1 MLLEP
6 SPTPTSRA
14 LHAQKGVGWQ
24 PSRFLAD
31 RAEAERAFALAE
43 RLGSV
48 NSAAQKLGTTWP
60 SLRKAF
66 ARNGL
71 GMPARNPAAVRQR
84 AVAAARQRGGQ
95 PVAPPLDRVFAAL
108 NPDFLPARERPPA
121 ELYQW
126 VRRDEEYAILGANVV
141 VELNSESRARQPTSR
156 AWAIIRRA
164 ERAHSWSVLGPH
176 SMGRW
181 RSSAGATGHDRWR
194 ESQVDHSPPRRPR
207 AIRHRASGF
216 EPLGPRGR
224 TVVGEMVV
232 EEWRIQRI
240 SYRRSWMIKLRA
252 GW

>member
-66 ARNGL
+66 TRHGL
-71 GMPARNPAAVRQR
+71 GMPARNPEAVRQR
-84 AVAAARQRGGQ
+84 AIAAAYQRSGQ
-95 PVAPPLDRVFAAL
+95 PATPTLDPVFVTL
-108 NPDFLPARERPPA
+108 NPGALPARPRSPA

-126 VRRDEEYAILGANVV
+126 VRRDEEYATLGADVII
-141 VELNSESRARQPTSR
+141 ELYSESNARKPTTRA
-156 AWAIIRRA
+156 
-164 ERAHSWSVLGPH
+164 
-176 SMGRW
+176 
-181 RSSAGATGHDRWR
+181 
-194 ESQVDHSPPRRPR
+194 
-207 AIRHRASGF
+207 
-216 EPLGPRGR
+216 
-224 TVVGEMVV
+224 
-232 EEWRIQRI
+232 
-240 SYRRSWMIKLRA
+240 
-252 GW
+252 